1 MAVECT
7 AYCPFCHSCTCCLQV
22 FLELFPSGPWLFGY
36 SSKYPS
42 DSLIRN
48 LARSS
53 CAWPVDGGVMLLPL
67 TDNAPNGAYWKIQK
81 LWNTSV
87 ANSIPISCFA
97 TIWLRRSWDSSLL
110 LPIIRC
116 LLCGTLVTKKKPFIA
131 HQYIL
136 TQLTLISTD

>member
-1 MAVECT
+1 MAVECI

-67 TDNAPNGAYWKIQK
+67 TDNAPNW
-81 LWNTSV
+81 
-87 ANSIPISCFA
+87 
-97 TIWLRRSWDSSLL
+97 
-110 LPIIRC
+110 C
-116 LLCGTLVTKKKPFIA
+116 LLEDSEVVKYVCSQFHFHVLQQSGCEGLETALCFYPSLDVCCVAPW
-131 HQYIL
+131 
-136 TQLTLISTD
+136 